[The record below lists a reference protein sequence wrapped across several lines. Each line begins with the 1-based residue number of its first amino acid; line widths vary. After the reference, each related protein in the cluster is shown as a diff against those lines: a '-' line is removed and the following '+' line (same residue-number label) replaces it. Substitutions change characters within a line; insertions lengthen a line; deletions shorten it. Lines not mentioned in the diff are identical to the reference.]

1 MDYLGNEDSDL
12 NDFAQ
17 LEQQIIN
24 EDPEELRRFAQMF
37 KTKSPEVLRNMDPE
51 TFNDLDLGSFVDP
64 EEQPRK
70 ETAKP
75 KDIPLE
81 APSKT

>member
-64 EEQPRK
+64 GE
-70 ETAKP
+70 
-75 KDIPLE
+75 
-81 APSKT
+81 

>member
-1 MDYLGNEDSDL
+1 
-12 NDFAQ
+12 
-17 LEQQIIN
+17 
-24 EDPEELRRFAQMF
+24 MF